1 MASGPMEMNSY
12 FFVPDN
18 NEIFL
23 LFAYVFM
30 RETERERER
39 ERQRERE
46 RERLAE
52 MTHLFW
58 NFNYLFSPVLN
69 LFCIFR

>member
-18 NEIFL
+18 KEIFL

-30 RETERERER
+30 RERERERER
-39 ERQRERE
+39 ERDW
-46 RERLAE
+46 LK
-52 MTHLFW
+52 
-58 NFNYLFSPVLN
+58 
-69 LFCIFR
+69 